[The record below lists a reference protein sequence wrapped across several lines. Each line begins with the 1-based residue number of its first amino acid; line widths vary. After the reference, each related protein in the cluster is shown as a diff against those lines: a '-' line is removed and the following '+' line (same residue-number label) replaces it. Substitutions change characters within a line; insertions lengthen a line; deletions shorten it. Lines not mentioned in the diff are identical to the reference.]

1 MTLDVGDIHWVV
13 HHKYKLFKVLHYARK
28 FGNAAKEGLKRPSH
42 WAAYYFKSKF
52 LVSCTRTC
60 HYPVGHT
67 RNLTVTS
74 RTDGTTEHTEDEGL
88 DINICCS
95 SNKSFNSPVVPRTL
109 FVQESGILE
118 CDSLSD
124 DVDVPSLER
133 EADSLLE
140 RGSGFGRNI
149 RFNIR
154 QEIFYFSLFP
164 LLWHNRIAVIFSV
177 LCSCWDCYA
186 FLWYWPLFT
195 NTFVCDQS

>member
-52 LVSCTRTC
+52 LVSCTRTW

-67 RNLTVTS
+67 SNLTVTS

-95 SNKSFNSPVVPRTL
+95 SNKSFNSPVVPLFRRANRLASSVLTL
-109 FVQESGILE
+109 RSSKKTARNKTKRKMAHQSAIPWVMMLTFHLWNERLIPSSKEVLALE
-118 CDSLSD
+118 
-124 DVDVPSLER
+124 
-133 EADSLLE
+133 
-140 RGSGFGRNI
+140 
-149 RFNIR
+149 
-154 QEIFYFSLFP
+154 EIFALITD
-164 LLWHNRIAVIFSV
+164 R
-177 LCSCWDCYA
+177 
-186 FLWYWPLFT
+186 
-195 NTFVCDQS
+195 